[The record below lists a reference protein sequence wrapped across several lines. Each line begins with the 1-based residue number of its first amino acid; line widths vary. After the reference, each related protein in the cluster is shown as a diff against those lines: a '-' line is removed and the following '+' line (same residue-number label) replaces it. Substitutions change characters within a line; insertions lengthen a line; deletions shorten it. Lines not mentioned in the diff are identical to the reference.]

1 MATPPRVLH
10 VLRGDHSEHVGG
22 DLVQLAATV
31 EGLRAAGIDAISATI
46 DAAPDDVDVV
56 HVYNLQ
62 RPAALHHDV
71 RAAAR
76 RWPDAP
82 LVVSP
87 VWWPWRLRTMAASG
101 DRAVAVR
108 AAKQGLK
115 QTLWWPAVRRVL
127 TTAALV
133 APNSHAEVAA
143 LRHHY
148 RLGRDRGPDRWAVVP
163 NGIHLERWRYGR
175 APADDR
181 AQRLTALGLD
191 PAAAPVVACVA
202 RVEPVKNQLAIVR
215 ALDALP
221 GAALVL
227 VGPDGDAAYA
237 DEVRATAAARA
248 PGRVALPG
256 RMEAGEL
263 AALLGAVDVHV
274 LASYRET
281 PGLATLEAAATGCAV
296 VVTAD
301 GSATEY
307 LGDAAYVADP
317 TDPASIAA
325 QIAAA
330 AADPRQPAARAAVER
345 YDWSVAVDALVDGY
359 ARLPG
364 WPLTTGS

>member
-1 MATPPRVLH
+1 MLH
-10 VLRGDHSEHVGG
+10 VLRGDHAYHVGG

-31 EGLRAAGIDAISATI
+31 DGLQAAGIDAVAATV

-56 HVYNLQ
+56 HIYNLQ
-62 RPAALHHDV
+62 RPAALHHDLR
-71 RAAAR
+71 RAR
-76 RWPDAP
+76 GRWPHAP

-87 VWWPWRLRTMAASG
+87 VWWPWRLRTMAGSG

-115 QTLWWPAVRRVL
+115 QTLWWPYVRHVL
-127 TTAALV
+127 ATAALV

-148 RLGRDRGPDRWAVVP
+148 RLGRDRHPERWAVVP
-163 NGIHLERWRYGR
+163 NGIHLERWPYRR
-175 APADDR
+175 AAAPDR
-181 AQRLTALGLD
+181 ARALTALGLD

-215 ALDALP
+215 ALASLP
-221 GAALVL
+221 SAALVL
-227 VGPDGDAAYA
+227 VGPDGDAGYA
-237 DEVRATAAARA
+237 GEVRAAVDQLA

-256 RMEAGEL
+256 RVDAAAVAEL
-263 AALLGAVDVHV
+263 LAAVDVHV

-317 TDPASIAA
+317 TDAASIAA

-330 AADPRQPAARAAVER
+330 GADARQPAARAAVEQ
-345 YDWSVAVDALVDGY
+345 YDWSVAVAALIDGY
-359 ARLPG
+359 GRLPG
-364 WPLTTGS
+364 WPLSARS